1 MDINNQLEM
10 LLMDWG
16 FEKDLLKTLEKSGI
30 LEEFSFGTKNE
41 IESLRSALESGRVSL
56 IHDESKTSKKDQ
68 EGDKTHEESNDRP
81 LIQILEDWGFASSV
95 ASANQFL
102 SDNQNLELTNKKDRK
117 QLKKFLKETNS
128 EEENDDGIKTNIEE
142 TLSIQDF
149 SHITDSG
156 TNVPKQLVF
165 GTRKTN
171 ANLGDFFPDSDGKV
185 SSRMDKLLGRLTQ
198 LITNKPVYVE
208 YGDYTNKSVEI
219 KDANGAPKGSFDVS
233 GSRTFAGGRLTGK
246 GLNTIDPNYQGIASE
261 IWGKSNGTLIRFAE
275 AEWGSVLVDGELVEQ
290 PGRPKGYQGQF
301 GVNSEE
307 TLVDPYDAVTDSET
321 GTLLNA
327 RKLSNLLGEGSD
339 GESANRSGVSN
350 MHMAFGQYTDH
361 NMSFLDRTATG
372 QGLATEV
379 DPNDLTDP
387 LNNGFDGRPNVKKD
401 DQGNLIPNQTGIL
414 GGRGE
419 HYVVSSEGNLVR
431 VAYFDKFTPEADGD
445 ATKQE
450 ILESGFYE
458 FDENISAIGQPVLNR
473 YGQEIT
479 GDDLVHMNKTESL
492 IQNNQLYGAT
502 DAGNYLLRE
511 SARWSTE
518 DGAFVYFT
526 DSLGNEYK
534 KEKTTENMLTVG
546 DIVRGTIIKN
556 GETYS
561 IQNYGISTGL
571 DKNGEVISELIK
583 IDTGGKI
590 LDADIL
596 KTSHMLKSV
605 SIGSDGLASL
615 PNYAD
620 LLANNG
626 VDTALMQA
634 VFDAE
639 LGEQWFSRMGQ
650 TNPLFEAIQNDPNFI
665 DFGNIDGYPLIGDI
679 SPRVFAGEINQGA
692 MRSLDQNQDK
702 IADVYAIEKIK
713 SPYMPVYTFD
723 GVKVEDLT
731 ANPQP
736 KINSE
741 DWGTGLLLTHK
752 VGGDW
757 RANEN
762 SGLTSLHTLWTRE
775 HTFQVDWIT
784 STINEIKKTGEGLTE
799 FNNQYGVN
807 LETITTNDI
816 ANMARRMVEM
826 EYQKILYEQFAPTLV
841 GDKVKDGRHGWD
853 GFNPEVDPSVA
864 EEFSNAAYRFGH
876 SQIQKEIIPGL
887 DLFDAFLAPQVT
899 DSYSI
904 SGILN
909 GLSDLEAAKVD
920 TKVNESVRSNL
931 LANKLDLKSA
941 NIMRSRETGQTSTN
955 ALLRSLS
962 GFEYN
967 DRTGK
972 YELQHDENGVMKEGY
987 RPLNLANGSDVTK
1000 GILGPDGLYGT
1011 SDDTSGLDYGFVG
1024 NYGLRPI
1031 MSWEDFG
1038 DRMRGNNQVEKNDLL
1053 SSFMAAYDDSL
1064 EGSTINDKKI
1074 SAAAK
1079 INLAQANPNNDT
1091 YSLGSNGIELVDVW
1105 NYMLAEKPSGEQ
1117 LLGELA
1123 ASIVWEQFD
1132 RFQDGDAHYYLTS
1145 LDGLGNGVWNHT
1157 LNPLE
1162 DIIARNTTN
1171 STSDNLIDSGFDET
1185 FFNTR
1190 PIQANLRDAVT
1201 GNFEGPF
1208 NPSTINKVDYLHG
1221 LRPANQGSAPE
1232 ISEGPHE
1239 GPMPNPYILADNNAI
1254 YEQVGAIYRNFATNW
1269 DANALD
1275 PWNQNN
1281 LFAHNTIASI
1291 DHNQRGEGIF
1301 LPLA

>member
-1 MDINNQLEM
+1 MDINNKLET

-16 FEKDLLKTLEKSGI
+16 FEKNLLKTLEKSGI

-56 IHDESKTSKKDQ
+56 INDESKASKKDQ
-68 EGDKTHEESNDRP
+68 EGDKTHKESNDRP

-95 ASANQFL
+95 TSANQFL
-102 SDNQNLELTNKKDRK
+102 SDNQNLELTNKEDRK
-117 QLKKFLKETNS
+117 QLKKFLKETES

-208 YGDYTNKSVEI
+208 YGEYTNKSVEI

-261 IWGKSNGTLIRFAE
+261 IWGKSCGTLIRFAK
-275 AEWGSVLVDGELVEQ
+275 AEWGSVLVDGKLVEQ
-290 PGRPKGYQGQF
+290 PGRPKGYQGPF
-301 GVNSEE
+301 SVNSEE
-307 TLVDPYDAVTDSET
+307 RLVDPYDAVTDSET

-387 LNNGFDGRPNVKKD
+387 LNYGFDGRPNVKKD

-458 FDENISAIGQPVLNR
+458 FDENISAIGQPVMNR

-502 DAGNYLLRE
+502 DAGNYILRE

-518 DGAFVYFT
+518 DGDFVYFT

-534 KEKTTENMLTVG
+534 KAKTTENMLTVG
-546 DIVRGTIIKN
+546 DIVRGEVIRN

-571 DKNGEVISELIK
+571 NKNGETISELIK

-596 KTSHMLKSV
+596 KTSHMLQSV

-626 VDTALMQA
+626 VDTALIQA

-639 LGEQWFSRMGQ
+639 QSEQWFSRMGQ
-650 TNPLFEAIQNDPNFI
+650 TNPLFAKIQNDPNFI

-702 IADVYAIEKIK
+702 IADVYAIEKIN

-762 SGLTSLHTLWTRE
+762 SGLTSLHTLWSRE

-920 TKVNESVRSNL
+920 TMVNESVRSNL

-967 DRTGK
+967 DITGK

-987 RPLNLANGSDVTK
+987 HPLNLATGSDVTK
-1000 GILGPDGLYGT
+1000 GVLGADGLYGT

-1031 MSWEDFG
+1031 ISWEDFG

-1064 EGSTINDKKI
+1064 EGSTINEKKI
-1074 SAAAK
+1074 SATAK
-1079 INLAQANPNNDT
+1079 IDLAQANPNNDI

-1145 LDGLGNGVWNHT
+1145 LDGIGNGVWNHT
-1157 LNPLE
+1157 LNSIE

-1171 STSDNLIDSGFDET
+1171 STSDNHIDSGFDET

-1208 NPSTINKVDYLHG
+1208 DPSTITKVDYLDG
-1221 LRPANQGSAPE
+1221 LRPASQGSAPE

-1254 YEQVGAIYRNFATNW
+1254 YERVGAIYRNFATNW

-1281 LFAHNTIASI
+1281 LFPHNTIASI